1 MMKWLMLNMYIKNKI
16 AQSVKSL
23 REIRTNQVKWVV
35 KGKNSVQFWQTVG
48 HVRREIT
55 ENDYLWN
62 NVLWMIVMLIK
73 L

>member
-48 HVRREIT
+48 HVRTEIT

-73 L
+73 F